1 MDRRQIIKNTGLA
14 GILATG
20 VAPGIVGAQ
29 AQIRWRMTSS
39 FPKNLDTLFGVADV
53 FSKKVSEMTGGKFVI
68 STHAPGE
75 LVPAFG
81 TIDAVQQGTVE
92 CAGTASYYYFGKDPV
107 FTLGCTIPFGL
118 NARQMTAWL
127 YEGNGLTLMRDFF
140 RQYNI
145 MMFPMGNTGS
155 QMGGWWRKEIKSV
168 ADIKGVKF
176 RCGGFPGKVWD
187 RLGGIAVNIPGPE
200 IYSALEKGTVDA
212 AEWVGPYDDER
223 LGLHK
228 VASHYAYPGWWE
240 PGPNIDLHVNIKAYE
255 ALSSEYR
262 AIVESAAAYAHTDM
276 LAKYDTRN
284 PAALIRLV
292 AGGTKL
298 YKFPQD
304 TMDAAF
310 KEAMSLYSELSDTNP
325 TWKKIYTDLSN
336 FRRSANIWF
345 RRTEAAND
353 DFMQA
358 AKL

>member
-29 AQIRWRMTSS
+29 AQVRWRMTSS
-39 FPKNLDTLFGVADV
+39 FPKPLDTLFGVADV
-53 FSKKVSEMTGGKFVI
+53 FAKKVNEMTGGKFVI
-68 STHAPGE
+68 STHAAGE
-75 LVPAFG
+75 IVPAFG

-107 FTLGCTIPFGL
+107 FALGCTIPFGL

-127 YEGNGLTLMRDFF
+127 YEGNGLTLMREFF

-155 QMGGWWRKEIKSV
+155 QMGGWWRREIKSV

-176 RCGGFPGKVWD
+176 RTGGFPGRVWE
-187 RLGGIAVNIPGPE
+187 RLGGIAANIPGGE

-228 VASHYAYPGWWE
+228 VAPLYAYPGWWE

-255 ALSSEYR
+255 ALSPE
-262 AIVESAAAYAHTDM
+262 
-276 LAKYDTRN
+276 
-284 PAALIRLV
+284 
-292 AGGTKL
+292 
-298 YKFPQD
+298 
-304 TMDAAF
+304 
-310 KEAMSLYSELSDTNP
+310 
-325 TWKKIYTDLSN
+325 
-336 FRRSANIWF
+336 
-345 RRTEAAND
+345 
-353 DFMQA
+353 
-358 AKL
+358 

>member
-1 MDRRQIIKNTGLA
+1 
-14 GILATG
+14 
-20 VAPGIVGAQ
+20 
-29 AQIRWRMTSS
+29 MTSS
-39 FPKNLDTLFGVADV
+39 FPKALDTLFGVADV

-75 LVPAFG
+75 IVPAFG
-81 TIDAVQQGTVE
+81 TVDAVQQGTVE

-107 FTLGCTIPFGL
+107 FALGCTIPFGL

-127 YEGNGLTLMRDFF
+127 YEGNGLTLMREFF

-168 ADIKGVKF
+168 ADVKGVKF
-176 RCGGFPGKVWD
+176 RTGGFPGRVWE
-187 RLGGIAVNIPGPE
+187 RLGGIAANIPGGE

-228 VASHYAYPGWWE
+228 VAPLYAYPGWWE

-255 ALSSEYR
+255 ALSPEYR
-262 AIVESAAAYAHTDM
+262 AIIENAAAYAHTDM
-276 LAKYDTRN
+276 LAKYDSRN
-284 PAALIRLV
+284 PAALKRLV

-298 YKFPQD
+298 YKFPKD
-304 TMDAAF
+304 MMDAAF
-310 KEAMSLYSELSDTNP
+310 KEAMGLYSELSDTNP
-325 TWKKIYTDLSN
+325 NWKKIYTDLSN
-336 FRRSANIWF
+336 FRRDSNLWF
-345 RRTEAAND
+345 RLTEAAND
-353 DFMQA
+353 DFTQA
-358 AKL
+358 ARL